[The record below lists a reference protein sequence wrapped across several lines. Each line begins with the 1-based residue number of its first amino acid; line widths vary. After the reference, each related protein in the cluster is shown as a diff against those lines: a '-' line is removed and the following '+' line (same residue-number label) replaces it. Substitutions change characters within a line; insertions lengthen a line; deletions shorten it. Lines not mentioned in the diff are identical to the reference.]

1 MNKKIIISTIIIFV
15 MGAGALYASLIKSTP
30 EKESTI
36 IPITTESNQQENED
50 LQTNAVKTY
59 SLSEI
64 ALHKTEN
71 DCWTSI
77 NGKVYNITE
86 LIPNHPAGKEKIMK
100 GCGIDATTIF
110 SRVPKHDLDLL
121 KQNIMGD
128 LK

>member
-1 MNKKIIISTIIIFV
+1 MNKKIIISTVIIFI
-15 MGAGALYASLIKSTP
+15 MGAGALYASLSRPTQN
-30 EKESTI
+30 KESATTSTTI
-36 IPITTESNQQENED
+36 ENKQQETERVP
-50 LQTNAVKTY
+50 TSTIKTY
-59 SLSEI
+59 SLSEV

-100 GCGIDATTIF
+100 GCGIEATAIF

-121 KQNIMGD
+121 TQNIIGN
-128 LK
+128 LR